1 MERFLLM
8 VPVPGLSSARPASTL
23 RDGLR
28 AAVWL
33 LIVEDAVAEVMEA
46 VIKVIS
52 SLDAATFSAA
62 GQRREDRL
70 HKKVYAG

>member
-1 MERFLLM
+1 M
-8 VPVPGLSSARPASTL
+8 VVDCREA
-23 RDGLR
+23 
-28 AAVWL
+28 
-33 LIVEDAVAEVMEA
+33 AVAEVMEA